1 MKYSLSISNNTYD
14 SLAQEYENRVEEYR
28 PITEKAVS
36 LFTPYI
42 KTGKKVL
49 DIGCGVGLALEI
61 FKQKGF
67 SITGM
72 DISRRMIKFARKRNK
87 NGKFILGNFLSLDVG
102 RQLFDGVYMS
112 GFLHLFPKE
121 KAVNVLKRTY
131 RILKPKGILFIGT
144 TKSMI
149 SKEGMEIKSNYPG
162 KLQRFRKY
170 WTEKELKNFII
181 ENRFKIIKIYHL
193 KGLFRK
199 TWMDF
204 IVQKAVL

>member
-1 MKYSLSISNNTYD
+1 MKYSFSISNNTYD

-36 LFTPYI
+36 LFIPYI

-49 DIGCGVGLALEI
+49 DVGCGVGLALEI
-61 FKQKGF
+61 FKQRGF
-67 SITGM
+67 SITGI
-72 DISRRMIKFARKRNK
+72 DISRRMIESTRKRNK
-87 NGKFILGNFLSLDVG
+87 NGKFILGNFLSLDLG
-102 RQLFDGVYMS
+102 QQLFDGVYMS
-112 GFLHLFPKE
+112 AFLHLFPKE

-131 RILKPKGILFIGT
+131 RILKPKGVLFIAT

-181 ENRFKIIKIYHL
+181 ENGFKIIKIYHL